1 MEELYSVGELARA
14 LGVTPRTLRFYEDKG
29 LLAPRRAGHARVYGG
44 RDRRRLTLILRGKRL
59 GFTLREVRDW
69 LELFEP
75 EPGRPAGTSRLK
87 DRLRQRIASLEQQR
101 ADLDATLAELRQ
113 VLDQV
118 ERPHAP
124 VARAS

>member
-75 EPGRPAGTSRLK
+75 EPGRPTGTSRLK